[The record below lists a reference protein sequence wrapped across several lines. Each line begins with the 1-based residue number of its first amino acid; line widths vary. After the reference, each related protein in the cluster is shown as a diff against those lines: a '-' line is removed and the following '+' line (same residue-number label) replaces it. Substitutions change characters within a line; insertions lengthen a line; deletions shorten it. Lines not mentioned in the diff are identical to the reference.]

1 VPTEAELIRWL
12 RASRGAP
19 DPREARDVGRPARD
33 EAVDRVR
40 SELRSLGVRR
50 EFRLVWAGDG
60 SGVVP
65 EEPDVIHLHRPLL
78 RAAHAP
84 SRIRAAA
91 ERVMALDLPNVLR
104 HEIGHALLF
113 ARPAVARTSRFKR
126 LFGDV
131 DVKYRVGDPLDEV
144 RRRME
149 RHRGLANPR
158 YRRVISL
165 YAATHPHE
173 RFAEAVRIA
182 MSLRGDESALKA
194 WATQY
199 DTDEIVADQLLWAA
213 RWLKGYDRR
222 RP

>member
-1 VPTEAELIRWL
+1 MATEAELIRWL

-33 EAVDRVR
+33 ESVERVR
-40 SELRSLGVRR
+40 GELRALGVRR
-50 EFRLVWAGDG
+50 DFRVVWAGDG

-65 EEPDVIHLHRPLL
+65 EEPEVIHIHRPLL
-78 RAAHAP
+78 RADHAP
-84 SRIRAAA
+84 TRIRAAA
-91 ERVMALDLPNVLR
+91 ERVMALDVANVLR

-113 ARPAVARTSRFKR
+113 ARPAAARTSGFRR
-126 LFGDV
+126 LYGDIR
-131 DVKYRVGDPLDEV
+131 VKYRVGDPLDEV

-182 MSLRGDESALKA
+182 MSLRGDEGALRR
-194 WATQY
+194 WAAEH
-199 DTDEIVADQLLWAA
+199 DTDEVVAEQLVWAA
-213 RWLKGYDRR
+213 RWLKGYDQR
-222 RP
+222 